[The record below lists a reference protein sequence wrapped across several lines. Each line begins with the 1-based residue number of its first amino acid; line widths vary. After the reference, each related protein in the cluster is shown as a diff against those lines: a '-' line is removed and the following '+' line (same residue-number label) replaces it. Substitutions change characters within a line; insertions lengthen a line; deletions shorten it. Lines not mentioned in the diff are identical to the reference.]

1 MYWVCLYVA
10 GATRATREAQSSSSS
25 STSASSSSSAK
36 KPRLDQIA
44 PANLDADDPQDSN
57 SDDDSD
63 SDDDATLVAE
73 LEHIRKERA
82 EEEDNQQRIR
92 HKNQERIRMENIIS
106 GNPLLNFTATK
117 ADMKVR
123 RRWDDDVVF
132 KNCAATEP
140 DAEQKSYINDSL
152 RSEFHKRFME
162 KYVKWVDCCNAFYL
176 SHESESSRTAFAI
189 YIIFI

>member
-1 MYWVCLYVA
+1 MA

-162 KYVKWVDCCNAFYL
+162 KYVK
-176 SHESESSRTAFAI
+176 
-189 YIIFI
+189 